1 MSYAT
6 TPIPSRYPDSL
17 PCPTAA
23 PMRPTERRR
32 ITELPGQKTYRAFQR
47 DFHGT
52 QDVEFM
58 LNAAQAD
65 VFASWWRDT
74 LRRGGGWFAADWPLL
89 FGRTGNVYRF
99 VTTPAWTFI
108 IDGRAGMHRVSA
120 QVEIRGIGELP
131 AVRDLVIL
139 TTPPYPIQFTD
150 ELAIDFAARKID
162 FIYWP
167 TDSADIGFTAI
178 GAVLR
183 APLITYPAPPEPMDI
198 GFTAL
203 GAVLRAPLVTYSV
216 PPEPLDVGF
225 SSVSGTLRVALIRYQ
240 NWPAEPLDV
249 GFTAIGA
256 TLT

>member
-1 MSYAT
+1 MSYAP
-6 TPIPSRYPDSL
+6 TPISSRYPDSL

-52 QDVEFM
+52 QDVEFV

-89 FGRTGNVYRF
+89 FGRTDNVYRF
-99 VTTPAWTFI
+99 VTTPAWTFV

-131 AVRDLVIL
+131 TIRDLVIL
-139 TTPPYPIQFTD
+139 TTPPYPVQLTEEFGVEFKAVDTD
-150 ELAIDFAARKID
+150 FV
-162 FIYWP
+162 YWP
-167 TDSADIGFTAI
+167 RDEMGTSFQAREAELRTLFISTGVEDDFDVGFE
-178 GAVLR
+178 AVAGSMYRPVYLM
-183 APLITYPAPPEPMDI
+183 L
-198 GFTAL
+198 
-203 GAVLRAPLVTYSV
+203 
-216 PPEPLDVGF
+216 PEPLDAEFEAFGAQ
-225 SSVSGTLRVALIRYQ
+225 LRTVLIRYQ
-240 NWPAEPLDV
+240 NWPAEPIDI
-249 GFTAIGA
+249 GFTAIGG